1 MVMGYLSP
9 QIEVLAKKK
18 KKEANSLIKKEYS
31 CGIFQ
36 DYGHTEVEPSQ
47 KIG

>member
-1 MVMGYLSP
+1 MAYLSP

-18 KKEANSLIKKEYS
+18 RKEEGSLIKKEYS

-36 DYGHTEVEPSQ
+36 DYGHFSQDLQVEKQ
-47 KIG
+47 

>member
-1 MVMGYLSP
+1 MGYLSP

-18 KKEANSLIKKEYS
+18 KQDANSLFKKEYS

-36 DYGHTEVEPSQ
+36 DYGHNTEGLSASKPE
-47 KIG
+47 

>member
-1 MVMGYLSP
+1 MMGYLSP

-18 KKEANSLIKKEYS
+18 KQEEKSLVKKEFS

-36 DYGHTEVEPSQ
+36 DYTNLPVKENKTASR
-47 KIG
+47 

>member
-1 MVMGYLSP
+1 MGYLSP

-18 KKEANSLIKKEYS
+18 KREEKSLVKREYS

-36 DYGHTEVEPSQ
+36 DYGDLSQDTERI
-47 KIG
+47 KD

>member
-1 MVMGYLSP
+1 MAYLSP

-18 KKEANSLIKKEYS
+18 KKEEGSLIKKEYS

-36 DYGHTEVEPSQ
+36 DYGNLDQTLPVE
-47 KIG
+47 K

>member
-1 MVMGYLSP
+1 MGYLSP

-18 KKEANSLIKKEYS
+18 KQEVKSLVKKEYS

-36 DYGHTEVEPSQ
+36 DYGNLENGVASKE
-47 KIG
+47 IRN

>member
-1 MVMGYLSP
+1 MAYLSP

-18 KKEANSLIKKEYS
+18 KREENSLIKKEYS

-36 DYGHTEVEPSQ
+36 DYGTMVESRAQ
-47 KIG
+47 ESD